1 MSLFSDNIRQ
11 LRVKRY
17 LSGKTKTLLIT
28 RGRYVKY
35 EDGSSEP
42 PYDILKRMSYY
53 FHVSIDILLSVDV
66 QKIPIEDLLKLD
78 NRILLPI
85 TVDQQGENIIEII
98 PHKAQ
103 AGYLSGYA
111 DPEFI
116 ESFSLPFFYETG
128 NFVPFL

>member
-1 MSLFSDNIRQ
+1 
-11 LRVKRY
+11 
-17 LSGKTKTLLIT
+17 
-28 RGRYVKY
+28 
-35 EDGSSEP
+35 
-42 PYDILKRMSYY
+42 MSYY

-116 ESFSLPFFYETG
+116 ESFSLPFFYETEISCLSCRWR
-128 NFVPFL
+128 FHAAT